1 MPEISGRPSR
11 RQQVRVIREE
21 LVKVRL
27 DGIGTALVVL
37 PVIPEDA
44 PYRVREGIARRRLV
58 AVSGACPCG
67 ARLDLSAAT
76 VGPAEAKHDQLCP
89 AITDRLVKA
98 IRRWSR

>member
-1 MPEISGRPSR
+1 MPESAGRPR
-11 RQQVRVIREE
+11 RREVRGLREE

-27 DGIGTALVVL
+27 EGIGTALVLL

-58 AVSGACPCG
+58 AVNGSCPCG
-67 ARLDLSAAT
+67 AHLDTSTAPVGLAA
-76 VGPAEAKHDQLCP
+76 VEHDQLCP
-89 AITDRLVKA
+89 AATYRLAKA